1 MTQPPVKVI
10 GPRDE
15 RVHVIG
21 PHDERGKVRAPR
33 DERVTVRGPRDER
46 VARLSTFALL
56 REILVQTRL
65 LAKKQVQLARTELKA
80 DARTEAKVA
89 GGLGAA
95 AVGALITVTLLLMT
109 AAFALA
115 LVMPAWG
122 AGLIVSGVV
131 ALAAAVVAGLSW
143 KRRIKKPLQ
152 HSRDELRQNV
162 RFARERFA

>member
-1 MTQPPVKVI
+1 MQVI
-10 GPRDE
+10 
-15 RVHVIG
+15 
-21 PHDERGKVRAPR
+21 
-33 DERVTVRGPRDER
+33 GPRDER

-56 REILVQTRL
+56 REILAQTRL
-65 LAKKQVQLARTELKA
+65 LARKQVALARTELRA

-95 AVGALITVTLLLMT
+95 VVGAVITLTLLLMT

-131 ALAAAVVAGLSW
+131 ALAAASVAGLSW
-143 KRRIKKPLQ
+143 KRRIKKPLR
-152 HSRDELRQNV
+152 HSRQELRENV